1 LNCPA
6 SSFNLYTSTLSEL
19 AVRNTPDRRHY
30 EHPKAFLNSIAPNY
44 EARLGFFVIIN
55 LVTIELRKDFK
66 MTKYVDGFVLVV
78 PKGKE
83 AKYEEMARMGKDSWM
98 KHGALQ
104 YFECRGDDLKQQE
117 MGDQKSRT
125 FAEMAGASDEENV
138 WFSFIVFESKEHR
151 DEVNK
156 KVMAEMDESFS
167 EQTDFEMPN
176 DMKRMAYGGF
186 TAVVEG

>member
-1 LNCPA
+1 MA
-6 SSFNLYTSTLSEL
+6 
-19 AVRNTPDRRHY
+19 
-30 EHPKAFLNSIAPNY
+30 
-44 EARLGFFVIIN
+44 
-55 LVTIELRKDFK
+55 
-66 MTKYVDGFVLVV
+66 KYVDGFVLVV

-83 AKYEEMARMGKDSWM
+83 AEYEEMARMGRDSWM

-117 MGDQKSRT
+117 MGDQKSRA
-125 FAEMAGASDEENV
+125 FQEMAGASADENV

-156 KVMAEMDESFS
+156 KVMQEMDEAYS

-186 TAVVEG
+186 EAVVEG